1 MRPDTQAH
9 RTGALRQ
16 APTFCAMQLQPRERC
31 FKAFITLRSINNGPA
46 MLNDTSAGLVFH
58 VRKIIFDML
67 KAIE

>member
-1 MRPDTQAH
+1 
-9 RTGALRQ
+9 
-16 APTFCAMQLQPRERC
+16 MQLQPRERC
-31 FKAFITLRSINNGPA
+31 FKAFITLRSFNNGPA